1 VVSLTRHVRHPHA
14 HPQGV
19 EEAKEELMEV
29 VEFLKN
35 PDRFNNLGGKMPKG
49 VLLCA
54 AAPALVHSH
63 YVSLPLHT
71 FLFLFIPF
79 SSSSYL
85 SLPLHPFLFL
95 FIPFSSSS
103 SVSLAL
109 LHHLLHLPYHII
121 SLSYPPSLTTTAAA
135 ATAPLELEKRCWRAR
150 WQARLHASRVTC
162 HV

>member
-1 VVSLTRHVRHPHA
+1 LLLVLLTRHVRHPHA

-49 VLLCA
+49 VLLYA

-63 YVSLPLHT
+63 YASLPLHT

-85 SLPLHPFLFL
+85 SLPLHPFL
-95 FIPFSSSS
+95 SR
-103 SVSLAL
+103 
-109 LHHLLHLPYHII
+109 YCII
-121 SLSYPPSLTTTAAA
+121 CSTCPITSYPSLT
-135 ATAPLELEKRCWRAR
+135 PLHSPPPPLQLRPPWNWKNVVGAR
-150 WQARLHASRVTC
+150 GGRRGCMRHVSRVMCHVSRVTYD
-162 HV
+162 V